1 MIHSINRMAAK
12 RIWLWASHPMRD
24 GVFSFYF
31 LCSHDESPGNFSS
44 NEMFELVNAND
55 MMSSVLTHLVLR
67 ILALLAILLALHAP
81 LAAAVQLLAER

>member
-1 MIHSINRMAAK
+1 
-12 RIWLWASHPMRD
+12 
-24 GVFSFYF
+24 
-31 LCSHDESPGNFSS
+31 
-44 NEMFELVNAND
+44 MFELVNAND

>member
-1 MIHSINRMAAK
+1 
-12 RIWLWASHPMRD
+12 MRD
-24 GVFSFYF
+24 GVFSCYF
-31 LCSHDESPGNFSS
+31 LCRHDESPGNFSS